1 MEDREKSLAHSRER
15 MEKAIASLR
24 AELARLRV
32 GRAHP
37 SLLDH
42 IAVDYYGSRVPL
54 KQVCAIRV
62 EDATNLSLE
71 VWEKAML
78 EVVVKAIAQSDL
90 GINPSAQ
97 GMVVRIV
104 MPPMTQERRRE
115 AVRVVHR
122 HAEASKVALRN
133 IRRDANQKIKSAL
146 KEKLLSQDEEKSVN
160 ASIQKLT
167 DHYVNKV
174 AEIAAAKEK
183 ELTSF

>member
-1 MEDREKSLAHSRER
+1 MEDRKKVLAHSGER
-15 MEKAIASLR
+15 MEKAIASLK

-54 KQVCAIRV
+54 KRVCAIRV

-71 VWEKAML
+71 VWEKPML
-78 EVVVKAIAQSDL
+78 EAVAKALAQSDL
-90 GINPSAQ
+90 GINPSVQ
-97 GMVVRIV
+97 GMVVRII
-104 MPPMTQERRRE
+104 MPPMTQERRQE

-122 HAEASKVALRN
+122 HAETSKVALRN

-146 KEKLLSQDEEKSVN
+146 KEKLLSQDEEKSAN

-167 DHYVNKV
+167 DRYVDKV
-174 AEIAAAKEK
+174 SEIAAAKEQ